1 MRCPRCNCDLETTVV
16 DDIEVD
22 VCLSCKGIWFD
33 DDELRQA
40 KDISEP
46 DANWMDFD
54 IFKHHE
60 RFKIDVDEIKCPGCS
75 RRMCSLKYDA
85 TEIVIDACPSCK
97 GVWLDEAELGH
108 IIEAL
113 NNEIDSKPFEELVVE
128 SIKEGIEIFSGP
140 ESMASE
146 WKDLKKV
153 LYLVRLRLYVQHPKV
168 YEAME
173 AIQRSSPII

>member
-1 MRCPRCNCDLETTVV
+1 MV

-40 KDISEP
+40 KDMSEP
-46 DANWMDFD
+46 DANWLDFD
-54 IFKHHE
+54 IFNHHE
-60 RFKIDVDEIKCPGCS
+60 RFKIDADEIKCPGCA
-75 RRMCSLKYDA
+75 RRMCTLKYDA

-113 NNEIDSKPFEELVVE
+113 NKEIDSKPFGEYVISSVQ
-128 SIKEGIEIFSGP
+128 EGIEILSGP
-140 ESMASE
+140 EGIASE
-146 WKDLKKV
+146 WKDFKQVLK
-153 LYLVRLRLYVQHPKV
+153 LMSLRLWVQHPQIYKT
-168 YEAME
+168 MDS
-173 AIQRSSPII
+173 IQRNSPIR